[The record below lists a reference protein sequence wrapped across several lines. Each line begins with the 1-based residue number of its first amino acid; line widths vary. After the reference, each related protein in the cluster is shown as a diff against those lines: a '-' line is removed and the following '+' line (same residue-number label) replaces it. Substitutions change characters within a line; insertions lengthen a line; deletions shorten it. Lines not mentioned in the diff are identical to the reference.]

1 MESIPEILMFMSIGF
16 IAQLI
21 DGALGLAYGII
32 NMTVLLGMGIP
43 PATASA
49 SIHAA
54 EVFTT
59 GISGFSH
66 LAFKNVDFRLF
77 KRLIIPGIMGSI
89 IGALLLTQIPEK
101 TIKPFISAYLLLMGM
116 VILYKAIKEAAW
128 FEKVRSLINRA
139 LEREKP
145 SHKLQRIIPLGLMGG
160 FCDAIGGGGWGAI
173 VSSSLLA
180 QDASDPHYTIGTTNL
195 AEFLIALSSS
205 IVFFTAIGITHW
217 KIILGLI
224 IGGGMAAPLAAFAV
238 RWLPAKIVMICAGS
252 LICLISFIMIAKHF
266 SWFLFFSSI

>member
-1 MESIPEILMFMSIGF
+1 MESANEILLFILVGF

-32 NMTVLLGMGIP
+32 SMTVLLGAGIP
-43 PATASA
+43 PAAASA

-66 LAFKNVDFRLF
+66 LVFKNIDFRLF
-77 KRLIIPGIMGSI
+77 RRLIIPGIIGSV
-89 IGALLLTQIPEK
+89 IGALLLTKIPEK
-101 TIKPFISAYLLLMGM
+101 TIKPYISAYLFLMGI

-145 SHKLQRIIPLGLMGG
+145 SHKLYRVIPLGLVGG

-205 IVFFTAIGITHW
+205 IVFFIVIGITHW
-217 KIILGLI
+217 KVVLGLI
-224 IGGGMAAPLAAFAV
+224 IGGGIAAPLAAFAV
-238 RWLPAKIVMICAGS
+238 RWLPAKIVMLCAGS
-252 LICLISFIMIAKHF
+252 LVCIISLIMLAKQFSLLSFI
-266 SWFLFFSSI
+266 SSI